1 MAFIT
6 VNDVSVRFPVKE
18 GGEHTVFSGLNLAIE
33 EGEFVCVVGQTG
45 CGKSTL
51 LRLLLGSEHPTAGE
65 VRVEKERVTQPSR
78 NRGYVPQKY
87 SLFPDKTVL
96 QNVAFG
102 PVIEMFA
109 PHRFFSPFWWRGRK
123 EIYQQSLSYI
133 RRVGLSEMD
142 GYKYPDQLSGG
153 MQQRVAIAQSL
164 IMKPKIL
171 LMDEAF
177 SALDPATRTDM
188 QRLIRS
194 IWQETGTTVLF
205 VTHNLAE
212 AVYLG
217 SRVILIA
224 KNDLGECSKVALD
237 LQIPDYIRRPDGY
250 PRQDELARVIRQL
263 EDAALGDRLE
273 QEMAEFGG

>member
-1 MAFIT
+1 
-6 VNDVSVRFPVKE
+6 
-18 GGEHTVFSGLNLAIE
+18 
-33 EGEFVCVVGQTG
+33 
-45 CGKSTL
+45 
-51 LRLLLGSEHPTAGE
+51 
-65 VRVEKERVTQPSR
+65 
-78 NRGYVPQKY
+78 
-87 SLFPDKTVL
+87 
-96 QNVAFG
+96 
-102 PVIEMFA
+102 
-109 PHRFFSPFWWRGRK
+109 
-123 EIYQQSLSYI
+123 
-133 RRVGLSEMD
+133 
-142 GYKYPDQLSGG
+142 
-153 MQQRVAIAQSL
+153 
-164 IMKPKIL
+164 
-171 LMDEAF
+171 
-177 SALDPATRTDM
+177 M